1 MSVTTNQSQQPPV
14 PQPSGTDP
22 VLLLVLGI
30 VVVLVLGATLY
41 LCMVH
46 PSLAAPIGAV
56 GGIASALAT
65 AFGFA
70 IALRRR

>member
-1 MSVTTNQSQQPPV
+1 M
-14 PQPSGTDP
+14 
-22 VLLLVLGI
+22 LLLVLGI
-30 VVVLVLGATLY
+30 VVVLVLGATFY

-65 AFGFA
+65 AFGVA